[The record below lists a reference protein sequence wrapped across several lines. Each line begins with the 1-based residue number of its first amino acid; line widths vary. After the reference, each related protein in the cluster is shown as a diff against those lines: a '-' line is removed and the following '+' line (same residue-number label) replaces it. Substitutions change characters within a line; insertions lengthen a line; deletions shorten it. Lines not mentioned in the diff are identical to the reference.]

1 MRNTTPPPSQK
12 LQPNLASHT
21 PQASTGLSPQGQEQC
36 LASSSSGSAFT
47 GWFTGVRDACEV
59 VGCVWRSHAVVPGGS
74 NHVAGA
80 PLQLLEVS
88 VIMVDDV

>member
-1 MRNTTPPPSQK
+1 M
-12 LQPNLASHT
+12 
-21 PQASTGLSPQGQEQC
+21 
-36 LASSSSGSAFT
+36 FT
-47 GWFTGVRDACEV
+47 GWFTGVRDAFEV
-59 VGCVWRSHAVVPGGS
+59 VGCVWHSHAGVTGGS